1 MDDVLHLVLAAH
13 GGLGRWLDVSALTA
27 HLSVGGPFPVA
38 KGWPDMLIE
47 ETVEASAR
55 REHIVFTPLSR
66 RRSAIGLRGRPRD
79 GDDRAHRRRRYQPPH
94 ESARLVRR
102 LRYTT
107 TRWDAA

>member
-55 REHIVFTPLSR
+55 REHIVFTPPLPPPVGDRPSR
-66 RRSAIGLRGRPRD
+66 STPR
-79 GDDRAHRRRRYQPPH
+79 
-94 ESARLVRR
+94 
-102 LRYTT
+102 
-107 TRWDAA
+107 W